1 MKCYI
6 FCSSSDCDAEF
17 IRKMDF
23 SDSFVICADGGL
35 NLAEKNGVKID
46 LWVGDRDSS
55 SCDSLNVEKIIYPS
69 QKDLTDTHIAVNEA
83 LKRGYRDIFLVGATG
98 GRLDHEFAN
107 YCLLKYILEKGGF
120 GTILNP
126 QNYVFMTDKDIKI
139 SPNEMKYV
147 SFFPFGGNVTDFSV
161 YGAKYSIDSHTLT
174 DNSTYTVS
182 NEFIS
187 NKDISVSFGKGYLL
201 VMCSKD
207 K

>member
-1 MKCYI
+1 MNCYI
-6 FCSSSDCDAEF
+6 FCSSSDCDADF
-17 IRKMDF
+17 IRKTDF

-46 LWVGDRDSS
+46 LWVGDNDSS
-55 SCDSLNVEKIIYPS
+55 SSKNLSVEKIVYPA

-83 LKRGYRDIFLVGATG
+83 LNRGYKDIFLVGATG

-107 YCLLKYILEKGGF
+107 YCLLKYILEHDGF
-120 GTILNP
+120 GTIINP
-126 QNYVFMTDKDIKI
+126 QNYIFMTDKGINI
-139 SPNEMKYV
+139 SPKNMKYI
-147 SFFPFGGNVTDFSV
+147 SFFPFGGNVTKFSV
-161 YGAKYSIDSHTLT
+161 DGAKYSVDNYTLT

-182 NEFIS
+182 NEFVGK
-187 NKDISVSFGKGYLL
+187 KDISVKFEKGYLL

>member
-6 FCSSSDCDAEF
+6 FCSSSDCDADF
-17 IRKMDF
+17 IKNLDF

-35 NLAEKNGVKID
+35 NLAKKNDVNID
-46 LWVGDRDSS
+46 LWVGDKDSS
-55 SCDSLNVEKIIYPS
+55 SCDSLNVEKIIYPA

-83 LKRGYRDIFLVGATG
+83 LKRGYKDIYFVGATG

-107 YCLLKYILEKGGF
+107 YCLLKYILENDGF

-126 QNYVFMTDKDIKI
+126 QNYIFMTDKNIKI
-139 SPNEMKYV
+139 SPSNMKYI
-147 SFFPFGGNVTDFSV
+147 SFFPFGGNVSSLSV
-161 YGAKYSIDSHTLT
+161 NGAKYCIENYTLA

-182 NEFIS
+182 NEFIN
-187 NKDISVSFGKGYLL
+187 NKEISVCFEKGYLL